1 MGWTDALPA
10 TSSIQT
16 SLAALMKQDL
26 LLKEGPRYVVVD
38 SLLREW
44 VARKTF

>member
-1 MGWTDALPA
+1 MRHRLGGPSTIQK
-10 TSSIQT
+10 SI
-16 SLAALMKQDL
+16 AALTKQDV

-44 VARKTF
+44 VARRTF